1 MELVIVVL
9 GLLIVMSVMYVKITE
24 YKKLFNSTKEY
35 AMSLKE
41 LNKLLK
47 EKNDILES
55 KINILESIIAA
66 QRDVQIVSDEVIDA
80 QNKLLALY
88 ERMPSHSLN

>member
-1 MELVIVVL
+1 MELVIIIL
-9 GLLIVMSVMYVKITE
+9 SLLILISVMYVKLIE
-24 YKKLFNSTKEY
+24 YIRICKSTKEY
-35 AMSLKE
+35 ALSLKE

-66 QRDVQIVSDEVIDA
+66 HRDVQIVSDEVIDA

-88 ERMPSHSLN
+88 ERNRSYSLN